1 MWWSFA
7 QQRWTF
13 RLEGSFMSPCGPRE
27 SSTCRVLPSKTKT
40 WWGPSEWL
48 WPKAT
53 ALTIKLNTSRFI
65 HAYSFLSSWCLHKTL
80 TSQINPAKKKTKLGH
95 LHFKAT
101 PKLELI
107 INTVSTSSPE
117 VTAVITIWVIFSRVC
132 PLASDITAALS
143 RGEKEPGCL
152 ISPSPCLLLSHS

>member
-1 MWWSFA
+1 MFCNILCRFPSTAMVEALLDHNNATVCLFFSHRTTMWWSFA

-53 ALTIKLNTSRFI
+53 PLTINSTRPDSSVHTVLHPRYFTIRRWHHKLKTSKLGQKKIKQTNWGTFI
-65 HAYSFLSSWCLHKTL
+65 LKPRRSLSS
-80 TSQINPAKKKTKLGH
+80 
-95 LHFKAT
+95 
-101 PKLELI
+101 
-107 INTVSTSSPE
+107 
-117 VTAVITIWVIFSRVC
+117 
-132 PLASDITAALS
+132 
-143 RGEKEPGCL
+143 
-152 ISPSPCLLLSHS
+152 